1 MFKSFKIFVNP
12 TMDLQSDSYDDLITF
27 CKEGNLRM
35 IEWMFHY
42 GIDIHCCNDFPFRTF
57 IENAK
62 HPELLN
68 GVKFFLETGANP
80 NAENG
85 EPLVIASQN
94 NDFDVVKLL
103 LESGAD
109 PTLHKS
115 ESFYYAMIHK
125 STNMMELLLE
135 YGVDINVED
144 GTFLLDA
151 LFYKNDTYSYATMKF
166 LLTHGANPSIWNNL
180 PIEHVIREK
189 KLKTF
194 MILLNAGANPFT
206 IKCYDRDKLLKSHYI
221 KMIPEY
227 IPISTRKRL
236 MIL

>member
-27 CKEGNLRM
+27 CKEGNFRM

-42 GIDIHCCNDFPFRTF
+42 GIDIHCYNDYPFRTF

-62 HPELLN
+62 QPQLTQ

-85 EPLVIASQN
+85 EPLVFASQN
-94 NDFDVVKLL
+94 NDYEVVKIL

-109 PTLHKS
+109 PKLHKS

-125 STNMMELLLE
+125 SKKMMELLLE
-135 YGVDINVED
+135 YGIDINIDD

-151 LFYKNDTYSYATMKF
+151 LFYRNNTSSFNTMKF
-166 LLTHGANPSIWNNL
+166 LLTHGANPSIWNDL
-180 PIEHVIREK
+180 PIQHAIREN

-194 MILLNAGANPFT
+194 MILLNAGANPYSM
-206 IKCYDRDKLLKSHYI
+206 KCYDRDLLLKSHYI
-221 KMIPEY
+221 QMIPEY